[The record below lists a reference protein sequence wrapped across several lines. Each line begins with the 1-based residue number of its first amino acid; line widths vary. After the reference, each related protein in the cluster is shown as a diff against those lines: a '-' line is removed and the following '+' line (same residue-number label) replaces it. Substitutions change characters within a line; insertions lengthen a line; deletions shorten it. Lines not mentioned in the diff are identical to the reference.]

1 MKKIFYSLMVAA
13 IAAFTFTSCEDVPMP
28 YDQPGTGGG
37 GSSTTVDPVGTGTAA
52 DPYNIAALNAF
63 AKTLEQ
69 GQSSE
74 DIKYFRGKVVSF
86 KSGEEPGNTYG
97 NTTFYISDD
106 GTSKNQFYVYRCK
119 GPGNSKITDPNLV
132 KEGDEVVVCGKI
144 TNYNGTLETE
154 QNTAYIVSI
163 NGTGSSV
170 TPGTTAEPAGAG
182 TAADPYNVAKA
193 NEVAAALEK
202 SSTSASYLS
211 DEVYV
216 KGKICSI
223 TDTELSSY
231 GNITYY
237 ISDDGTTAGQL
248 EVYRGL
254 SIDGAKFKTINDIKV
269 GDVVVVKGKLQNWL
283 GTLEFTQG
291 SSLVSINGAGNGGGN
306 TDQPTGE
313 AKGDGTETS
322 PYNVAGILAYTRALA
337 ADVNSDKQVYFTG
350 TVDSFKSGEEPGNS
364 YGNATFYIKDDSSAD
379 KFYCF
384 RVMGPGNQKFTSA
397 DQLKVGQ
404 KVVVCGNVVN
414 YKGNTPETVTG
425 KAYVVSIDGEGT
437 SAGGN
442 DNPGGNTGSS
452 EGLSIS
458 GTTVTL
464 TASGIT
470 AGTTTTSLD
479 LSTLGYENAADV
491 TTVTFPD
498 GATLTFDKNT
508 NKNAPKYYTATNGV
522 RVYSDNILTFTG
534 ASNIAVITMECDAY
548 NGVDYVGSKT
558 ATISFSGKTAVYTNV
573 NDGANTQLRVK
584 KITITYAK

>member
-37 GSSTTVDPVGTGTAA
+37 QTVVIEPAGSGTANDPFNVAAAIAKCQEVGSTGT
-52 DPYNIAALNAF
+52 
-63 AKTLEQ
+63 T
-69 GQSSE
+69 E
-74 DIKYFRGKVVSF
+74 DYYVMGIIKSIDVS
-86 KSGEEPGNTYG
+86 GVAQYG
-97 NTTFYISDD
+97 NVNIDMIDEGGKNVFKAFQILYLDK
-106 GTSKNQFYVYRCK
+106 SKF
-119 GPGNSKITDPNLV
+119 TDATASAL
-132 KEGDEVVVCGKI
+132 KEGDAIIVKGQLV
-144 TNYNGTLETE
+144 NYNGNTPETVGKGS
-154 QNTAYIVSI
+154 AYIVSI
-163 NGTGSSV
+163 NGSAIQPESNAEATGS
-170 TPGTTAEPAGAG
+170 G
-182 TAADPYNVAKA
+182 TAADPYNVAAA
-193 NEVAAALEK
+193 NKIAAALEK

-269 GDVVVVKGKLQNWL
+269 GDEVVVKGKLQNWL

-291 SSLVSINGAGNGGGN
+291 SSLVSINGSGNGGGN

-313 AKGDGTETS
+313 AKGDGTQAN
-322 PYNVAGILAYTRALA
+322 PFNALGANAYASSLA
-337 ADVNSDKQVYFTG
+337 ADTESTPVYIKG
-350 TVDSFKSGEEPGNS
+350 KVSRTVDISAQYK
-364 YGNATFYIKDDSSAD
+364 NATFYISEDGTQNGEFYVFRCKGLGNTDIASAND
-379 KFYCF
+379 
-384 RVMGPGNQKFTSA
+384 V
-397 DQLKVGQ
+397 KVGDE
-404 KVVVCGNVVN
+404 VVIYGPVVN
-414 YKGNTPETVTG
+414 YKGNTPETVQN
-425 KAYVVSIDGEGT
+425 KAYIVSLNSNT
-437 SAGGN
+437 SGGN

-464 TASGIT
+464 TATGVT